1 MVLSKVGIENNNRL
15 ELLYK
20 KHNSWLMACSFNTSK
35 DRDIAEELVA
45 ELYLYLAER
54 PNPSIWYNDTFNLMY
69 LRSFIQTRFINRK
82 KVDNRT
88 GMISDEYDKED
99 IPYDE
104 ERDQLW
110 ERTHN
115 MVIEELKRMEWT
127 RQWAPSKL
135 AQMYFFNEG
144 MTLEKLASEIR
155 ISKSTAFLNVKKVKK
170 HLKEVI
176 PNPFQK

>member
-1 MVLSKVGIENNNRL
+1 MKLREETNKRL
-15 ELLYK
+15 ELLYIK
-20 KHNSWLMACSFNTSK
+20 SHKWLMSVAFNTSK

-54 PNPSIWYNDTFNLMY
+54 PNPAIWFNDTFNLMY
-69 LRSFIQTRFINRK
+69 ARSFIQTRFINRK

-88 GMISDEYDKED
+88 TMISDEYDKED
-99 IPYDE
+99 TPYDE
-104 ERDQLW
+104 DKDQLW
-110 ERTHN
+110 EMTHN
-115 MVIEELKRMEWT
+115 MVIEELKRMEYT

>member
-1 MVLSKVGIENNNRL
+1 MLNHRLENNKRL
-15 ELLYK
+15 EVLYK
-20 KHNSWLMACSFNTSK
+20 QSHKWLLACAFNICK
-35 DRDIAEELVA
+35 DSEIANDLVG
-45 ELYLYLAER
+45 ELYVYLAEKV
-54 PNPSIWYNDTFNLMY
+54 NPYIWYLDSFNLMY
-69 LRSFIQTRFINRK
+69 LHAFIKTRFINRT
-82 KVDNRT
+82 KVAKRNT
-88 GMISDEYDKED
+88 PLSDTYDSVEEEYDVD
-99 IPYDE
+99 YDE
-104 ERDQLW
+104 KL
-110 ERTHN
+110 ERTHD
-115 MVIEELKRMEWT
+115 MIVEELKRMEWT

>member
-1 MVLSKVGIENNNRL
+1 MKLREETNKRL
-15 ELLYK
+15 ELLHNKSYK
-20 KHNSWLMACSFNTSK
+20 WLMSVAFNTSK
-35 DRDIAEELVA
+35 DKDIAEELVA

-54 PNPSIWYNDTFNLMY
+54 PNPAIWFNDTFNLMY
-69 LRSFIQTRFINRK
+69 CRSFIQTRYINRK

-110 ERTHN
+110 ERTHD
-115 MVIEELKRMEWT
+115 MIVEELKRMEWT

-176 PNPFQK
+176 PNPFQD

>member
-1 MVLSKVGIENNNRL
+1 MKLREETNKRL
-15 ELLYK
+15 ELLHNKSYK
-20 KHNSWLMACSFNTSK
+20 WLMSVAFNTSK

>member
-1 MVLSKVGIENNNRL
+1 MKLREETNKRL
-15 ELLYK
+15 ELLHNKSYK
-20 KHNSWLMACSFNTSK
+20 WLMSVAFNTSK

-54 PNPSIWYNDTFNLMY
+54 PNPEIWFNDTFNLMY
-69 LRSFIQTRFINRK
+69 CRSFIQTRYINRK

-110 ERTHN
+110 ERTHD
-115 MVIEELKRMEWT
+115 MIVEELKRMEWT

-176 PNPFQK
+176 PNPFQ

>member
-1 MVLSKVGIENNNRL
+1 MKLREETNKRL

-99 IPYDE
+99 IPYNE

-110 ERTHN
+110 ERTHD
-115 MVIEELKRMEWT
+115 MIVEELKRMEWT